1 MKKSYR
7 TALVAIIFCTSLLGA
22 CATSPA
28 NETAAKPSTNRVDNE
43 DVQSFF
49 EGLSIGDSA
58 LITTSDGTTHN
69 VVISE
74 ISDTLLV
81 GSLPAISEISDT
93 ALEGSFPKVASSSS
107 RGKLTEYGKQKT
119 EKLRSQTL
127 RSETVRLNIVD
138 IKDVKIPSEII
149 KEEIRERK
157 VEGNPMEALAPVAAL
172 AGVAVAVAAVAS
184 GVLLLAL
191 FAV

>member
-1 MKKSYR
+1 MKKSNG
-7 TALVAIIFCTSLLGA
+7 TALVTIIFCTSLLGA

-28 NETAAKPSTNRVDNE
+28 NETSAKSSTNRVENE

-49 EGLSIGDSA
+49 DGLSIGDSA
-58 LITTSDGTTHN
+58 LITTLDGTTRN

-74 ISDTLLV
+74 ISDTV
-81 GSLPAISEISDT
+81 
-93 ALEGSFPKVASSSS
+93 LEGSLSKVASSSS

-119 EKLRSQTL
+119 EKLRSQPL

-138 IKDVKIPSEII
+138 IKDVEVTRKIQ
-149 KEEIRERK
+149 KEEIREKK
-157 VEGNPMEALAPVAAL
+157 VEGNPVEALAPVAAL
-172 AGVAVAVAAVAS
+172 AGVAVAVAAIAS

>member
-1 MKKSYR
+1 MKKSNG
-7 TALVAIIFCTSLLGA
+7 TALVAITLWISLLCA

-28 NETAAKPSTNRVDNE
+28 NETAAKPSANRVDNE
-43 DVQSFF
+43 DVQSLL
-49 EGLSIGDSA
+49 EELSIGDLA
-58 LITTSDGTTHN
+58 LVTTSNGITHN
-69 VVISE
+69 VVVSE
-74 ISDTLLV
+74 ISDTV
-81 GSLPAISEISDT
+81 
-93 ALEGSFPKVASSSS
+93 LEGSFPKVASSSS

-138 IKDVKIPSEII
+138 IKDVKIPSEIK
-149 KEEIRERK
+149 KEEIREKK

-172 AGVAVAVAAVAS
+172 AGVAVAVAAVAG